1 MEGVIASLGVK
12 GVKGVKALDA
22 LKYLRAITPKEQS
35 S

>member
-1 MEGVIASLGVK
+1 MEGVIASL